1 MRVAILLLAGCA
13 LAQGKQLV
21 KSKDFGIH
29 IWTTNSQKCHLLHL
43 LKSHLCIQGY
53 LPPCMI
59 GPYIPKAL
67 VTMCRVFDKC
77 VIFYSEY
84 ILI

>member
-29 IWTTNSQKCHLLHL
+29 IWTPNSPKCHLLHRGIK
-43 LKSHLCIQGY
+43 KSFVHTRLSTAMHDWSLYSKGLGNNVQG
-53 LPPCMI
+53 I
-59 GPYIPKAL
+59 
-67 VTMCRVFDKC
+67 
-77 VIFYSEY
+77 
-84 ILI
+84 